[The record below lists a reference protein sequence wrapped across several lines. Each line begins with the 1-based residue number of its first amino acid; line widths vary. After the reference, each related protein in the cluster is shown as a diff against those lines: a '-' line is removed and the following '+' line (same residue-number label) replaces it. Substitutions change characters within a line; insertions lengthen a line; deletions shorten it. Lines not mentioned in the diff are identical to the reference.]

1 MTYLLGVFRLHPPV
15 DEIHE
20 EPVRADHTECAVAG
34 ARETHSYLN
43 ERLEQTVKLALLGDL
58 SSRIEQFRK
67 AITVGDRFHQR
78 TIPCFVVCLD
88 RGSVRRDLPDI
99 SQPGRVCR
107 AQTLST
113 SAECPPSTITV
124 SVGIPGVLAT
134 THLSLV
140 ALGPNVLRFWGGWQG
155 SQVQPLATVCGARG
169 FRLRVLVVDDHPVV
183 REGLRALLTSQD
195 DIEVAGEAASGAS
208 AIRRAGYDSPDVVVM
223 DVRLPDMSGVA
234 ACRTIVERFPDI
246 KVLMLSSHVDEET
259 VHEAILA
266 GASGYLVKRIDGDR
280 IVDAVRSVSDG
291 ASVIDPAA
299 TAKLF
304 NQIRGQ
310 SVGDPVFSQLS
321 EREVRILE
329 LIADGLTNREIAD
342 RVFLAEKTVKNY
354 ISRLLAKLG
363 LRNRN
368 EAAAYMARRIAD
380 REAKYPPEDWA
391 DE

>member
-1 MTYLLGVFRLHPPV
+1 
-15 DEIHE
+15 
-20 EPVRADHTECAVAG
+20 
-34 ARETHSYLN
+34 
-43 ERLEQTVKLALLGDL
+43 
-58 SSRIEQFRK
+58 
-67 AITVGDRFHQR
+67 
-78 TIPCFVVCLD
+78 
-88 RGSVRRDLPDI
+88 
-99 SQPGRVCR
+99 
-107 AQTLST
+107 
-113 SAECPPSTITV
+113 
-124 SVGIPGVLAT
+124 
-134 THLSLV
+134 
-140 ALGPNVLRFWGGWQG
+140 
-155 SQVQPLATVCGARG
+155 
-169 FRLRVLVVDDHPVV
+169 VV
-183 REGLRALLTSQD
+183 REGLRALFTSQE

-223 DVRLPDMSGVA
+223 DVRLPDMSGVT
-234 ACRTIVERFPDI
+234 ACRTIVERFPEI

-280 IVDAVRSVSDG
+280 IVDAVRSVSGG

-310 SVGDPVFSQLS
+310 TVGDPVFSKLS
-321 EREVRILE
+321 DREVRILE
-329 LIADGLTNREIAD
+329 LISDGLTNREIAD

-380 REAKYPPEDWA
+380 REAKYPPEEWL
-391 DE
+391 EE

>member
-1 MTYLLGVFRLHPPV
+1 
-15 DEIHE
+15 
-20 EPVRADHTECAVAG
+20 
-34 ARETHSYLN
+34 
-43 ERLEQTVKLALLGDL
+43 
-58 SSRIEQFRK
+58 
-67 AITVGDRFHQR
+67 
-78 TIPCFVVCLD
+78 
-88 RGSVRRDLPDI
+88 
-99 SQPGRVCR
+99 
-107 AQTLST
+107 
-113 SAECPPSTITV
+113 
-124 SVGIPGVLAT
+124 
-134 THLSLV
+134 
-140 ALGPNVLRFWGGWQG
+140 LGPNVPLFWEDGRILGMLTLV
-155 SQVQPLATVCGARG
+155 SVCSARG
-169 FRLRVLVVDDHPVV
+169 KELRVLLVDDHPVV
-183 REGLRALLTSQD
+183 REGLRALLASQD

-234 ACRTIVERFPDI
+234 ACRTIVERFPEI

-280 IVDAVRSVSDG
+280 IVDAVRSVSTG

-304 NQIRGQ
+304 NQIRGD

-380 REAKYPPEDWA
+380 RESRYPPEDWLG
-391 DE
+391 E

>member
-1 MTYLLGVFRLHPPV
+1 V
-15 DEIHE
+15 
-20 EPVRADHTECAVAG
+20 
-34 ARETHSYLN
+34 
-43 ERLEQTVKLALLGDL
+43 
-58 SSRIEQFRK
+58 
-67 AITVGDRFHQR
+67 
-78 TIPCFVVCLD
+78 
-88 RGSVRRDLPDI
+88 
-99 SQPGRVCR
+99 
-107 AQTLST
+107 
-113 SAECPPSTITV
+113 
-124 SVGIPGVLAT
+124 
-134 THLSLV
+134 
-140 ALGPNVLRFWGGWQG
+140 
-155 SQVQPLATVCGARG
+155 
-169 FRLRVLVVDDHPVV
+169 RVLVVDDHPVV

-234 ACRTIVERFPDI
+234 ACRAIVERFPDI

-280 IVDAVRSVSDG
+280 IVDAVRSVSGG